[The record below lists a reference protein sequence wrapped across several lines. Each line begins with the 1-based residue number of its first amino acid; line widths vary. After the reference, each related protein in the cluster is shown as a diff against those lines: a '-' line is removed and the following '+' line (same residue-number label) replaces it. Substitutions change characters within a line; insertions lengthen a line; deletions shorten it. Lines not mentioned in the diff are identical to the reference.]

1 MLANFLALV
10 LLASPAFGS
19 VAYISNCC
27 NHPSTISVFRTATH
41 AQIAQWT
48 VGLDATSAVFAPDGT
63 KLYVSDAES
72 KSISVIQVSTGDLTA
87 TIPVAGLVESLLIS
101 PDGTRLYGESIDP
114 SEFVAIDTTTNTLIA
129 TVVLQYTDIYGFA
142 ISPDG
147 REVYSSDGSAGLA
160 VIDTASFALSTLPVP
175 ASGVAVTPDGKFL
188 YTTILETSESTG
200 NLTIVNANTGAVTQT
215 IPLAPGYFPYL
226 VTITPD
232 GTQAWLGEYK
242 ATGGASRIEVVST
255 STFALTGFALP
266 PNSFPGNVVFSPNS
280 TTAYLTVSGGQVD
293 EYKVAEQQL
302 VAVTTSA
309 GGAGTPAISPDG
321 TLLIIPNSGGSALTA
336 IDAATEKPLTATG
349 VGSME
354 VFNSFNSDI
363 FGGVAVSADGTRVY
377 LTNYSSQTLSA
388 IDTASKKL
396 IKSVPVGSE
405 PLALV
410 VSPDN
415 SKVYVANSSSDSV
428 SVIATSTF
436 KVETISL
443 PGALYGY
450 PSSIAITPDG
460 TRLYVSV
467 NNLQPDFGVAACYIL
482 AIDTSSN
489 QVVNSTRIHYPMAL
503 TVSPDGT
510 TLYVLGGETDTLYT
524 ISTATN
530 EITNELKL
538 SDFSPEQPVTG
549 GIAIAPNGAELFATD
564 GISGTVF
571 EVNLATNTLLKEIAV
586 GQQPGS
592 VAVTPDGAELWVTD
606 LYETSASII
615 NVASG
620 LVTGAIPLGNQSF
633 GIAFGPQ

>member
-1 MLANFLALV
+1 
-10 LLASPAFGS
+10 
-19 VAYISNCC
+19 
-27 NHPSTISVFRTATH
+27 
-41 AQIAQWT
+41 
-48 VGLDATSAVFAPDGT
+48 
-63 KLYVSDAES
+63 
-72 KSISVIQVSTGDLTA
+72 
-87 TIPVAGLVESLLIS
+87 
-101 PDGTRLYGESIDP
+101 
-114 SEFVAIDTTTNTLIA
+114 
-129 TVVLQYTDIYGFA
+129 
-142 ISPDG
+142 
-147 REVYSSDGSAGLA
+147 
-160 VIDTASFALSTLPVP
+160 
-175 ASGVAVTPDGKFL
+175 
-188 YTTILETSESTG
+188 
-200 NLTIVNANTGAVTQT
+200 
-215 IPLAPGYFPYL
+215 
-226 VTITPD
+226 
-232 GTQAWLGEYK
+232 
-242 ATGGASRIEVVST
+242 
-255 STFALTGFALP
+255 
-266 PNSFPGNVVFSPNS
+266 
-280 TTAYLTVSGGQVD
+280 
-293 EYKVAEQQL
+293 
-302 VAVTTSA
+302 
-309 GGAGTPAISPDG
+309 
-321 TLLIIPNSGGSALTA
+321 
-336 IDAATEKPLTATG
+336 
-349 VGSME
+349 
-354 VFNSFNSDI
+354 
-363 FGGVAVSADGTRVY
+363 
-377 LTNYSSQTLSA
+377 
-388 IDTASKKL
+388 
-396 IKSVPVGSE
+396 
-405 PLALV
+405 
-410 VSPDN
+410 
-415 SKVYVANSSSDSV
+415 V